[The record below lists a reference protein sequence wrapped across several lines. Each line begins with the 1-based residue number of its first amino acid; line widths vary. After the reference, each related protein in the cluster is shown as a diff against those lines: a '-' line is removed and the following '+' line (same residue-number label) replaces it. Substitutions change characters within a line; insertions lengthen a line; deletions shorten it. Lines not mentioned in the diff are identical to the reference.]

1 MNTRKK
7 IGALAMTLM
16 MLFTVTACGG
26 EAAETADDGGSS
38 GEAVTL
44 LCANAAA
51 PDQAVTVALEN
62 FVEVVKERTGGEVI
76 IDLQSNGALGSE
88 EDTVE
93 SAMMG
98 TIDLVVTGSA
108 AVSGTIPQYC
118 VCDFPFAFETPEDAY
133 AFYDGDFGQQLFD
146 IAAEYGLIGLAY
158 AENGFRN
165 MTNNVRGIH
174 TPDDMKGLKMR
185 TQSAQIYMD
194 MMNALGATAT
204 PIPYGE
210 LYSALQQKT
219 VDGQENP
226 IGNIFSARLYEV
238 QKYIT
243 LDRHT
248 YDSNIIFLSA
258 ESLNKLTDEQYE
270 ILKTAAYECAVE
282 SREINNANEA
292 SWMEQME
299 AEGVI
304 ITELTSQEHELF
316 VEATKDVYKNFVDI
330 VGEDVVNAYLQAIG
344 RA

>member
-1 MNTRKK
+1 MNARKR
-7 IGALAMTLM
+7 IGALAMASVLTLG
-16 MLFTVTACGG
+16 LTACGG
-26 EAAETADDGGSS
+26 TDETPGQSDTGS
-38 GEAVTL
+38 EPVTL

-62 FVEVVKERTGGEVI
+62 FVEVVKERTDGAVV

-88 EDTVE
+88 EETVE

-133 AFYDGDFGQQLFD
+133 AFYDGEFGQQLFD
-146 IAAEYGLIGLAY
+146 IAEDYGLIGLAY

-165 MTNNVRGIH
+165 MSNNVREIH
-174 TPDDMKGLKMR
+174 TPDDMVGLKMR

-248 YDSNIIFLSA
+248 FVWRCIPC
-258 ESLNKLTDEQYE
+258 
-270 ILKTAAYECAVE
+270 AAAQTLR
-282 SREINNANEA
+282 SPATP
-292 SWMEQME
+292 SGWQ
-299 AEGVI
+299 
-304 ITELTSQEHELF
+304 LTSRPG
-316 VEATKDVYKNFVDI
+316 TKWPCGISPPVS
-330 VGEDVVNAYLQAIG
+330 
-344 RA
+344 R